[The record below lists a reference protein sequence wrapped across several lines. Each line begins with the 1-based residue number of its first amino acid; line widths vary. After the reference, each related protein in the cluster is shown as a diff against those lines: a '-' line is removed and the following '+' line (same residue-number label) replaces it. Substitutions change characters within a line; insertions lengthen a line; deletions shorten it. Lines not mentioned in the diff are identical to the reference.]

1 MSYFVYF
8 LLCSDGSYYCGY
20 TKDLDKRLKKHNE
33 GSASKYT
40 RARLPVKL
48 IYSEPQSTQL
58 SAMRRELALKK
69 LSRKRKEEL
78 ILSMTKSHI

>member
-1 MSYFVYF
+1 MPFFVYF

-20 TKDLDKRLKKHNE
+20 TKDLNKRLKKHNE

-58 SAMRRELALKK
+58 LAMRRELELKK
-69 LSRKRKEEL
+69 LSRKKKEEL
-78 ILSMTKSHI
+78 ILSTIK